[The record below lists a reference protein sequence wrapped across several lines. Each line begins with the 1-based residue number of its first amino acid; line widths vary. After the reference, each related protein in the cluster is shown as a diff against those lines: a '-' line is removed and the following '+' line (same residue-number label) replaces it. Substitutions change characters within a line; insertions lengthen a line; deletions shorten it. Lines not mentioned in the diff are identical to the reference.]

1 MSIGKNHKFIFTS
14 NKKEN
19 LMVNFLPKVM
29 EARAGIEPANRGFA
43 VPGLTT
49 WLPRHHIKRILS
61 IDFHPSEQA
70 KTYFAQFYIM
80 KLHTLFYLFLL
91 LPLFLIGQS
100 RPNVIIIM
108 ADDMGWSDIG
118 CYGSEI
124 ETPNLDRL
132 AKNGLRF
139 TQFYN
144 TGRCCPTRASLLTGT
159 YPHQAGI
166 GHMMNDTGLPG
177 YKGDLGS
184 NVRTIA
190 EVLSPAKYSTYLS
203 GKWHVT
209 PKIQP
214 GSSQHNWPR
223 QRGFDKF
230 YGTIHGAGSFFDPNS
245 LTRNNTL
252 ISPYADKEYQ
262 PEVFYYTDAIN
273 DHATRFINEHDNKN
287 PFFLYVAHTAPHWP
301 MHALPEDIEK
311 YKGKYDSGWEK
322 IREARYKKQIK
333 LGLVD
338 PKWKMSPR
346 DAEPWKDAKNKE
358 WDIRNMEVYAAMID
372 RLDQGIGN
380 IIGALKN
387 RNIFDNTLIIFIADN
402 GGCAEGM
409 GRKEGIQY
417 KDSDPQILKPM
428 KSTDLQF
435 DMIPKRTRDGVVMK
449 QGTEVMTGGADTYH
463 GYGKAWA
470 NVSNTP
476 FRQYKHW
483 VHEGG
488 ISTPLVAH
496 WPKGI
501 APKLRGKL
509 EHQPAHLID
518 LMATCVDLAKADY
531 PKKVNGKEIVPIQG
545 VSLKPV
551 FSGKTLGR
559 KNPIFWEHEGNR
571 AIRIGKW
578 KLVAKGA
585 NGPWELY
592 DLDADRSELN
602 DLSEKHSER
611 TKEMADKWE
620 AWAIEALA
628 KPWPWNKK
636 NKLSK
641 KKTFTLKPDTDL
653 PMDIAPMIAK
663 KAFNVEVY
671 IEKMGN
677 GILVAQGGDA
687 HGWGLSIEDGISKF
701 FVCLD
706 GKVETVTAEK
716 KLEIGDSEILAKIN
730 SNGNV
735 ELYSGKRK
743 LGTGKVSSLVKEM
756 PADGLQVGR
765 DRSGTVGNYN
775 DEFAFDGKIKRVKI
789 KIN

>member
-1 MSIGKNHKFIFTS
+1 
-14 NKKEN
+14 
-19 LMVNFLPKVM
+19 M

-43 VPGLTT
+43 VPGITT
-49 WLPRHHIKRILS
+49 WLPRHYQNALLS
-61 IDFHPSEQA
+61 IDFPPLEQA
-70 KTYFAQFYIM
+70 KTYPCTLNTM
-80 KLHTLFYLFLL
+80 KFRKLFYLFLL
-91 LPLFLIGQS
+91 VPFFGFGQS
-100 RPNVIIIM
+100 RQNVIIVM

-124 ETPNLDRL
+124 ETPNIDRL

-184 NVRTIA
+184 NVQTIA

-214 GSSQHNWPR
+214 GASQHNWPR
-223 QRGFDKF
+223 QRGFDRF

-252 ISPYADKEYQ
+252 ISPFADKEYE
-262 PEVFYYTDAIN
+262 PDVFYYTDAIN
-273 DHATRFINEHDNKN
+273 DHATRFINEHDEKN
-287 PFFLYVAHTAPHWP
+287 PFFLYIAHTAPHWP

-311 YKGKYDSGWEK
+311 YKGRYDEGWEK
-322 IREARYKKQIK
+322 IRDRRYKKQ
-333 LGLVD
+333 LQMGLID
-338 PKWKMSPR
+338 PKWKLSPR
-346 DAEPWKDAKNKE
+346 DAEPWKDAKNKK
-358 WDIRNMEVYAAMID
+358 WDIRNMEVYAAMVD
-372 RLDQGIGN
+372 RLDQGLGSV
-380 IIGALKN
+380 IGALEK
-387 RNIFDNTLIIFIADN
+387 RKMLDNTLIMFIADN

-409 GRKEGIQY
+409 GRREGIQY
-417 KDSDPQILKPM
+417 KDSDPEILKPM
-428 KSTDLQF
+428 KATDLQM

-449 QGTEVMTGGADTYH
+449 QGTKVMTGGADTYH

-501 APKLRGKL
+501 APKLRGKF

-518 LMATCVDLAKADY
+518 LMATCVDLAKADF
-531 PKKVNGKEIVPIQG
+531 PKEKNGEKIVPMQG
-545 VSLKPV
+545 VSLKPA
-551 FSGKTLGR
+551 FSGKKFKR
-559 KNPIFWEHEGNR
+559 ENPIFWEHEGNR

-585 NGPWELY
+585 NGKWELY

-602 DLSEKHSER
+602 DLSEEHPDR
-611 TKEMADKWE
+611 ATEMANKWE
-620 AWAIEALA
+620 TWAIEAKA
-628 KPWPWNKK
+628 KPWPWNRNKK
-636 NKLSK
+636 NPGSK
-641 KKTFTLKPDTDL
+641 KKAFTLTAGTNLTKEL
-653 PMDIAPMIAK
+653 SPMIAK
-663 KAFNVEVY
+663 KPFAVEVH
-671 IEKMGN
+671 IEKQGE
-677 GILVAQGGDA
+677 GVLVAQGGDT
-687 HGWGLSIEDGISKF
+687 HGWVLFVEDNIVHFSLSLG
-701 FVCLD
+701 
-706 GKVETVTAEK
+706 GKIETVKAEE
-716 KLEIGDSEILAKIN
+716 KLSEKDKNILAKLN
-730 SNGNV
+730 SEGTV
-735 ELYSGKRK
+735 ELFAGKRI
-743 LGTGKVSSLVKEM
+743 LGSGKVSSLVKEM
-756 PADGLQVGR
+756 PIDGLQVGR
-765 DRSGTVGNYN
+765 DEGGTVGDYK
-775 DEFAFDGKIKRVKI
+775 DTFYFDGEIKKVRI
-789 KIN
+789 KIY

>member
-1 MSIGKNHKFIFTS
+1 MS
-14 NKKEN
+14 
-19 LMVNFLPKVM
+19 
-29 EARAGIEPANRGFA
+29 GFA
-43 VPGLTT
+43 
-49 WLPRHHIKRILS
+49 
-61 IDFHPSEQA
+61 F
-70 KTYFAQFYIM
+70 
-80 KLHTLFYLFLL
+80 
-91 LPLFLIGQS
+91 GQN
-100 RPNVIIIM
+100 RPNVIIVM

-177 YKGDLGS
+177 YKGDLGTD
-184 NVRTIA
+184 VQTIA
-190 EVLSPAKYSTYLS
+190 EVLKPAKYSTYLS

-209 PKIQP
+209 PKVTP

-223 QRGFDKF
+223 QRGFDRF

-245 LTRNNTL
+245 LTRGNTL
-252 ISPYADKEYQ
+252 ISPYADKEYE

-273 DHATRFINEHDNKN
+273 DHATRFINEHKGDD

-301 MHALPEDIEK
+301 MHALPEDMEK
-311 YKGKYDSGWEK
+311 YKGRYDEGWEV
-322 IREARYKKQIK
+322 IRQARYQRQ
-333 LGLVD
+333 LEMGLID
-338 PKWKMSPR
+338 PKWKLSPR
-346 DAEPWKDAKNKE
+346 DAEAWKDAKNKE
-358 WDIRNMEVYAAMID
+358 WEIRLMEAYAAMVD
-372 RLDQGIGN
+372 RLDQGLGKV
-380 IIGALKN
+380 IGALEK
-387 RNIFDNTLIIFIADN
+387 RKMLDNTLIMFIADN

-417 KDSDPQILKPM
+417 KDSDPEILKPM
-428 KSTDLQF
+428 KATDLQM

-476 FRQYKHW
+476 FREYKHW

-501 APKLRGKL
+501 SAKLRGKF

-531 PKKVNGKEIVPIQG
+531 PKEVKGQKIVPMQG
-545 VSLKPV
+545 VSLKPT
-551 FSGKTLGR
+551 FSGKAIKR
-559 KNPIFWEHEGNR
+559 EDPIYWEHEGNR

-578 KLVAKGA
+578 KLVAKGS
-585 NGPWELY
+585 NGAWQLY
-592 DLDADRSELN
+592 DLKEDRSELN
-602 DLSEKHSER
+602 DLSEKHPQR
-611 TKEMADKWE
+611 AKEMADQWE
-620 AWAIEALA
+620 AWAIEAKA
-628 KPWPWNKK
+628 KPWPWNRKK
-636 NKLSK
+636 SSFSK
-641 KKTFTLKPDTDL
+641 KKVFNLEPDANL
-653 PMDIAPMIAK
+653 PSGVAPMVAK
-663 KAFNVEVY
+663 KAFEVE
-671 IEKMGN
+671 IQMGKQGN

-687 HGWGLSIEDGISKF
+687 HGWALSIENKVLRF
-701 FVCLD
+701 FIRLN
-706 GKVETVTAEK
+706 GKMESVAADQ
-716 KLEIGDSEILAKIN
+716 KLGDKEMKIQAMLHA
-730 SNGNV
+730 SGEV
-735 ELYSGKRK
+735 ELYAGKRK
-743 LGTGKVSSLVKEM
+743 LGRGMVSSLVKEM
-756 PADGLQVGR
+756 PQDGLQMGR
-765 DRSGTVGNYN
+765 DEGGRVGEYK
-775 DEFAFDGKIKRVKI
+775 DAFAFDGEIKKGRIKIK
-789 KIN
+789 

>member
-1 MSIGKNHKFIFTS
+1 MS
-14 NKKEN
+14 
-19 LMVNFLPKVM
+19 
-29 EARAGIEPANRGFA
+29 GFA
-43 VPGLTT
+43 
-49 WLPRHHIKRILS
+49 
-61 IDFHPSEQA
+61 
-70 KTYFAQFYIM
+70 Y
-80 KLHTLFYLFLL
+80 
-91 LPLFLIGQS
+91 GQS
-100 RPNVIIIM
+100 RPNVIIVM

-177 YKGDLGS
+177 YKGDLGTD
-184 NVRTIA
+184 VQTIA
-190 EVLSPAKYSTYLS
+190 EVLKPAKYSTYLS

-209 PKIQP
+209 PKVTP

-223 QRGFDKF
+223 QRGFDRF

-245 LTRNNTL
+245 LTRGNTL
-252 ISPYADKEYQ
+252 ISPYADKEYE

-273 DHATRFINEHDNKN
+273 DHATRFINEHKGDD

-301 MHALPEDIEK
+301 MHALPEDMEK
-311 YKGKYDSGWEK
+311 YKGRYDDGWEV
-322 IREARYKKQIK
+322 IRQARYQRQ
-333 LGLVD
+333 LEMGLID
-338 PKWKMSPR
+338 PKWKLSPR
-346 DAEPWKDAKNKE
+346 DAEAWKDAKNKE
-358 WDIRNMEVYAAMID
+358 WEIRLMEAYAAMVD
-372 RLDQGIGN
+372 RLDQGLGKV
-380 IIGALKN
+380 IGALEK
-387 RNIFDNTLIIFIADN
+387 RKMLDNTLIMFIADN

-417 KDSDPQILKPM
+417 KDSDPEILKPM
-428 KSTDLQF
+428 KATDLQM

-476 FRQYKHW
+476 FREYKHW

-501 APKLRGKL
+501 SAKLRGKF

-531 PKKVNGKEIVPIQG
+531 PKEVKGQKIVPMQG
-545 VSLKPV
+545 VSLKPT
-551 FSGKTLGR
+551 FSGKAIKR
-559 KNPIFWEHEGNR
+559 EDPIYWEHEGNR

-585 NGPWELY
+585 NGAWELY

-602 DLSEKHSER
+602 DLSEKHPQR
-611 TKEMADKWE
+611 AKEMADQWE
-620 AWAIEALA
+620 AWAIEAKA
-628 KPWPWNKK
+628 KPWPWNRKK
-636 NKLSK
+636 SSFSK
-641 KKTFTLKPDTDL
+641 KKVFNLEPDANL
-653 PMDIAPMIAK
+653 PSGVAPMVAK
-663 KAFNVEVY
+663 KAFEVE
-671 IEKMGN
+671 IQMGKQGN

-687 HGWGLSIEDGISKF
+687 HGWALSIENKVLRF
-701 FVCLD
+701 FIRLN
-706 GKVETVTAEK
+706 GKMESVAADQ
-716 KLEIGDSEILAKIN
+716 KLGDKEMKIQAMLHA
-730 SNGNV
+730 SGEV
-735 ELYSGKRK
+735 ELYAGKRK
-743 LGTGKVSSLVKEM
+743 LGRGMVSSLVKEM
-756 PADGLQVGR
+756 PQDGLQMGR
-765 DRSGTVGNYN
+765 DEGGRVGEYK
-775 DEFAFDGKIKRVKI
+775 DAFAFDGEIKKGRIKIK
-789 KIN
+789 